1 MKKLSQC
8 FSVLLT
14 AVTLVT
20 LTALPSFAASTDN
33 SNAKYIAG
41 GVIVIAVLLI
51 IVIAATASNKKKN
64 KAMKIM
70 PKPLDVAEPENRDGQ
85 AEGATAA
92 DTDTQ
97 SMTAT
102 GSEKTDEGTV
112 AAASVENTET
122 ENFPEAE
129 ALSSSDQTD
138 MTEEAKTATEE
149 AKTATEEAKTATE
162 EAKTATEEVKTADVS
177 EPSVPEESAQ
187 PENPVITAADVGE
200 ETAEMSTAPV
210 SSVETA
216 EVSTAPVSSVE
227 TTETEKTPTP
237 VKKSGKKETVKEK
250 KSPVTGAE
258 KPTVTQP
265 EFADMVKEITSRDVP
280 KEAIDPETKTVYT
293 FDSKGIPVPPEG
305 MVIRYKWSF
314 LARLSQADPDVK
326 YHYLTLRR
334 TLLAYKKMRS
344 NVSWNYDSYFTGRK
358 TIAKLKIR
366 GKNLVV
372 YFPIDP
378 KTMEGTKYIGEDF
391 SSVSRY
397 KAVPF
402 AYRINGTRK
411 LKYAIELIEQLMGGK
426 PENQPELV
434 PEADVEKAL
443 PSGDFDTL
451 YLRELIKI
459 GGFLTLGG
467 ANAASDED
475 DE

>member
-149 AKTATEEAKTATE
+149 AKTA
-162 EAKTATEEVKTADVS
+162 DVS

-187 PENPVITAADVGE
+187 PENPVNTDAGE
-200 ETAEMSTAPV
+200 
-210 SSVETA
+210 ETA

-237 VKKSGKKETVKEK
+237 VKKTEKKETVKEK

-258 KPTVTQP
+258 KPAVTQP

>member
-149 AKTATEEAKTATE
+149 AKTA
-162 EAKTATEEVKTADVS
+162 DVS

-187 PENPVITAADVGE
+187 PENPVNTAADAGE
-200 ETAEMSTAPV
+200 
-210 SSVETA
+210 ETA

-237 VKKSGKKETVKEK
+237 VKKTEKKETVKEK

-258 KPTVTQP
+258 KPAVTQP

>member
-20 LTALPSFAASTDN
+20 LTALPSFATSTDN

-149 AKTATEEAKTATE
+149 
-162 EAKTATEEVKTADVS
+162 VKTADVS

-187 PENPVITAADVGE
+187 PENPVNTAADAGE
-200 ETAEMSTAPV
+200 ETAEVSTAPV

-237 VKKSGKKETVKEK
+237 VKKTEKKETVKEK

-258 KPTVTQP
+258 KPAVTQP

-426 PENQPELV
+426 PENQPALV

>member
-20 LTALPSFAASTDN
+20 LTALPSFATSTDN

-149 AKTATEEAKTATE
+149 
-162 EAKTATEEVKTADVS
+162 VKTADVS

-187 PENPVITAADVGE
+187 PENPVNTAADAGE
-200 ETAEMSTAPV
+200 ETAEVSTAPV

-237 VKKSGKKETVKEK
+237 VKKTEKKETVKEK

-258 KPTVTQP
+258 KPAVTQP

>member
-138 MTEEAKTATEE
+138 MTEEV
-149 AKTATEEAKTATE
+149 
-162 EAKTATEEVKTADVS
+162 KTATEEVKTADVS

-187 PENPVITAADVGE
+187 PENPVNTAADAGE
-200 ETAEMSTAPV
+200 ETAEVSTAPV

-237 VKKSGKKETVKEK
+237 VKKTEKKETVKEK
-250 KSPVTGAE
+250 KSPVAGAE
-258 KPTVTQP
+258 KPAVTQP

-397 KAVPF
+397 
-402 AYRINGTRK
+402 
-411 LKYAIELIEQLMGGK
+411 M
-426 PENQPELV
+426 
-434 PEADVEKAL
+434 L
-443 PSGDFDTL
+443 PSFG
-451 YLRELIKI
+451 LISPTI
-459 GGFLTLGG
+459 I
-467 ANAASDED
+467 
-475 DE
+475 

>member
-149 AKTATEEAKTATE
+149 AKTA
-162 EAKTATEEVKTADVS
+162 DVS

-187 PENPVITAADVGE
+187 PENPVNTAADAGE
-200 ETAEMSTAPV
+200 ETAEVSTAPV

-237 VKKSGKKETVKEK
+237 VKKTEKKETVKEK
-250 KSPVTGAE
+250 KSPVAGAE
-258 KPTVTQP
+258 KPAVTQP

-378 KTMEGTKYIGEDF
+378 KT
-391 SSVSRY
+391 
-397 KAVPF
+397 
-402 AYRINGTRK
+402 RK
-411 LKYAIELIEQLMGGK
+411 E
-426 PENQPELV
+426 
-434 PEADVEKAL
+434 
-443 PSGDFDTL
+443 PST
-451 YLRELIKI
+451 
-459 GGFLTLGG
+459 
-467 ANAASDED
+467 
-475 DE
+475 